1 LALKLPFKDKL
12 QDDLIDKGETKTL
25 IDMANLVQTAART
38 SLQIQVRVD
47 DQRLRRRSVDI
58 LPELFEILKEKKQ
71 ELLVLEASPIGRP

>member
-1 LALKLPFKDKL
+1 
-12 QDDLIDKGETKTL
+12 
-25 IDMANLVQTAART
+25 MANLVQTAART

-71 ELLVLEASPIGRP
+71 ELLVLEAKAV